1 MLTARPLTK
10 SEFIRGLDCEK
21 RVWLDRNRP
30 DLKQAPSLSSL
41 DRMVTG
47 MRIGK
52 FAHQLYPNG
61 SFVGTPGDNHIDAYN
76 STLAGLESGN
86 ECLFE
91 ATLISG
97 GRLARLDVLAKG
109 QSGAW
114 TLDEVKSSTLKE
126 PKELKEQ
133 ITDLAF
139 QVATAKGAGIDIEA
153 ARLIL
158 IDTNYVWHGEEYDPA
173 SMLSALDLTSE
184 SEAMAGQIGE
194 VSSNLIKVLNSES
207 EPEVEKNTHC
217 KKCDYFGYCH
227 HSCPK
232 NDLIFLPKILP
243 KVVRQL
249 REKGFERIEDIPET
263 EKLTDARRRMRDVI
277 VSGEPFVGA
286 GLRGALDSIAFPAI
300 FVDFES
306 TNPAFPMYVGTRPY
320 QQICFQWSAHI
331 LKTSN
336 SIPEHHEFLAND
348 CADPRP
354 EFCRSLWEI
363 VKHCQGII
371 HYAKFE
377 ITQLKLMVADEIP
390 LADEVLQAFESRATD
405 LEEIILDH
413 TYFEGYRGKSSIKVV
428 LPTLVPAM
436 SYKDMLIGDG
446 MAAAVAFRK
455 MLDDGTSVEESNNL
469 RSALLAYC
477 SQDTLA
483 MVEIYRAL
491 YALRGA

>member
-1 MLTARPLTK
+1 MLTAMPLTK

-21 RVWLDRNRP
+21 RLWLDRYRP
-30 DLKQAPSLSSL
+30 DLKSAPSLSSI

-47 MRIGK
+47 MRVGK
-52 FAHQLYPNG
+52 FAHNLYPNG
-61 SFVGTPGDNHIDAYN
+61 KFPGAPGDNHIDAYN
-76 STLAGLESGN
+76 STLIGLESGHD
-86 ECLFE
+86 CLFE

-97 GRLARLDVLAKG
+97 GRLARLDVLSKRE
-109 QSGAW
+109 SDAW

-139 QVATAKGAGIDIEA
+139 QVVTAKGAGIKIEA
-153 ARLIL
+153 ARLVL
-158 IDTNYVWHGEEYDPA
+158 IDTSYVWRGGEFDPA
-173 SMLSALDLTSE
+173 SMLSAIDLTSE
-184 SEAMAGQIGE
+184 CEAMAGQVEDI
-194 VSSNLIKVLNSES
+194 SSNLIKVLNSES

-227 HSCPK
+227 RGSPK

-249 REKGFERIEDIPET
+249 RDKGYERIEDIPDT

-277 VSGEPFVGA
+277 VSGEPFVGE
-286 GLRGALDSIAFPAI
+286 GLREAIDSIVFPAI

-336 SIPEHHEFLAND
+336 YAPEHHEFLAND
-348 CADPRP
+348 CADPRT

-377 ITQLKLMVADEIP
+377 ITQLKLMVADNVP
-390 LADEVLQAFESRATD
+390 LAAELLQAFETRATD

-428 LPTLVPAM
+428 LPTLVPTM
-436 SYKDMLIGDG
+436 SYKEMLIADG
-446 MAAAVAFRK
+446 MAAAVSFRK
-455 MLDDGTSVEESNNL
+455 MIDERTSAEESSTL
-469 RSALLAYC
+469 RTALLDYC
-477 SQDTLA
+477 CQDTLA
-483 MVEIYRAL
+483 MVEIYL
-491 YALRGA
+491 ALRLLS